1 MSIATSLEGIHVME
15 VAAYLPGPVCTAVLA
30 SLGARVTKVSRPGG
44 DPLHEL
50 PYLAPAYDAIN
61 SGKRELELDLKSAA
75 GAAALRDL
83 AGGADVLVDGLRPG
97 ALDRLGLGASA
108 LRAANPRLIYCALSG
123 FGASGADAGR
133 GGHDLNFSAL
143 AGAIVAPA
151 GVEPVVPAAQLADMT
166 GGLAAAAAVLAALRT
181 RDASGEGCVIDA
193 PLLGAVRWML
203 APWHAAALAGGPGPE
218 ALAGGQA
225 CYRLY
230 RTADGRHLAVAALEP
245 HFWARFCA
253 AIGRPELTPGQF
265 DADQAALAAAV
276 APVVAARTL
285 EEWAAVFAAVDA
297 CVTPVLTPAEAART
311 WEPGLGLPARA
322 TRPPS
327 A

>member
-1 MSIATSLEGIHVME
+1 MSLATALDGIHVVE

-44 DPLHEL
+44 DPLHDL
-50 PYLAPAYDAIN
+50 PYLASAYGAIN
-61 SGKRELELDLKSAA
+61 AGKLELELDLKSAA

-83 AGGADVLVDGLRPG
+83 AAGADVLVDGLRPG
-97 ALDRLGLGASA
+97 ALERLGLGATA

-123 FGASGADAGR
+123 FGASGPEAGR
-133 GGHDLNFSAL
+133 AGHDLNFAAL
-143 AGAIVAPA
+143 AGAVVAPA
-151 GVEPVVPAAQLADMT
+151 GADPVVPAAQLGDMT
-166 GGLAAAAAVLAALRT
+166 GGLAAAAAVLAALRA
-181 RDASGEGCVIDA
+181 RDASGRGCALDV
-193 PLLGAVRWML
+193 PLLGAARWMM
-203 APWHAAALAGGPGPE
+203 APWHAVARAGGPGPE

-253 AIGRPELTPGQF
+253 AIGRPELTARQF

-285 EEWAAVFAAVDA
+285 GDWAAVFAEVDA
-297 CVTPVLTPAEAART
+297 CVTPVPTMAEAAQE